1 MSDTPKQSPLGVNT
15 LSGLL
20 QDQGISINT
29 ITADYV
35 GSSNSVGNYIYGN
48 IISSTVLNNV
58 TNAIRQ
64 GWVRYNAGD
73 ITLTT
78 YNNLKA
84 IGSTTIP
91 ALGNSPPSTYS
102 GSETYNIPYTG
113 QNSSYGYVRLFPWQ
127 AYIEFGT
134 DYSAFLGSYQT
145 AGSFIT
151 YSNNAIMTMQNSLT
165 FLAGTYSN
173 MNDLISSDI
182 TGVSLSTRVFGQ
194 DLIYLGKALDLTTI
208 SSFGLPSN
216 LLATLRNV
224 NALTPSLRIAL
235 LSTGLTIEEI
245 DQCTVNNNV
254 TTHQQQLVYS
264 AFLIIVG
271 VDLDEINISLNC
283 RTRGLTSLAD
293 LLNPIKMFPN
303 SYQTL
308 TVPVYNA
315 NPGPTNSKTYYPI
328 YSGSG
333 LNSNLTTPVLATQ
346 ALPNGFG
353 SRLFVILPHAV
364 AVAADAFSRT
374 MQQITN
380 IKNIPIEKFAQ
391 VVSNIETTQGLTLI
405 NTANI
410 PTDSTQANAALALVA
425 LGSGP
430 FNTYTYSDF
439 FGCMSGLPYQWITI
453 NTLINQ
459 IQSSALST
467 IYSNLYIATQGSD
480 PGLDAAIQTQIDLA
494 NTEIASILSTNATQA
509 VQLNQLWSSTATQ
522 LNIEQRARN
531 NGLPANAIY
540 GYPTT
545 TYGFVDNAANYAKQ
559 TQPNM
564 SAQTLEAIS
573 NPCNLTGQ
581 SLIGLVRENRNQARL
596 SLVGIPM
603 NNNIPEVLSNSLS
616 SELIANGT
624 LGQTNP
630 ESPGTPAYPNKPV
643 DANDICN
650 DNISGKYLTP
660 EGYFDVQTTDYVI
673 DGVAVNFGTP
683 VVPGSLAGS
692 PYVDLI
698 PPELNTLYTSDV
710 LLSSSP
716 SISDAIENVI
726 TCNCDCWVN

>member
-1 MSDTPKQSPLGVNT
+1 MSDSSKQSPMGVNT

-20 QDQGISINT
+20 QNQGICINT
-29 ITADYV
+29 ITATYV

-48 IISSTVLNNV
+48 LISSTVLNNV

-151 YSNNAIMTMQNSLT
+151 YSNNAIMTMQNSLK

-173 MNDLISSDI
+173 MNDLISGDI

-245 DQCTVNNNV
+245 DQCTANNNV

-271 VDLDEINISLNC
+271 VDLADINISLNC
-283 RTRGLTSLAD
+283 RTPGLTSLAD

-346 ALPNGFG
+346 TLPNGFG
-353 SRLFVILPHAV
+353 SRLFSILPQAV

-391 VVSNIETTQGLTLI
+391 VVSNMETTQGLTLV
-405 NTANI
+405 NTASI
-410 PTDSTQANAALALVA
+410 PTDSTQTNAALALIA

-494 NTEIASILSTNATQA
+494 NTEIASILSKNATQA

-531 NGLPANAIY
+531 NGLPANAVY

-573 NPCNLTGQ
+573 NPCNLTGL
-581 SLIGLVRENRNQARL
+581 SLIGLLRETRNQARL
-596 SLVGIPM
+596 SLVGIQM
-603 NNNIPEVLSNSLS
+603 YNDIPEVLSNSLS

-624 LGQTNP
+624 LSQTNP
-630 ESPGTPAYPNKPV
+630 ESPGIPAYPNKPV

-650 DNISGKYLTP
+650 DNISGEYLTP
-660 EGYFDVQTTDYVI
+660 EGYYDVQTTDYVI

-716 SISDAIENVI
+716 SIADAIENVI